1 MLSPFP
7 GPGRGADGFVAAGRE
22 LFVTR
27 GSIGI
32 ESTGAPAAGD
42 TVRFA
47 ASGGRR
53 IGVRRP
59 LH

>member
-1 MLSPFP
+1 M
-7 GPGRGADGFVAAGRE
+7 AAGRE